1 MMKAGQSAI
10 PSKPTGAAISIEHLS
25 KSFGR
30 QAVLQDV
37 SFQVAQGEAFGI
49 LGKSGTGK
57 SVTLK
62 LVIGLLPADGG
73 AISIGGEEIRKLD
86 RDNLLRVRK
95 TVGFMFQD
103 AALFDSISVA
113 ENIAFPLRRHS
124 GKSGA
129 EIAAIVQQKLEVVG
143 LEEHGDKLPSDLSGG
158 MRKRAGLA
166 RALALDPPIL
176 LVDEP
181 NSGLD
186 PVTASEIYSLLAGL
200 KKHNVTLLLVTHD
213 AAGVRGFADRM
224 GVLDGGR
231 LIACGAPEELAESE
245 DELVRAL
252 TAGAG
257 G

>member
-1 MMKAGQSAI
+1 MTQSRQSDSAPAI
-10 PSKPTGAAISIEHLS
+10 RIEHLS
-25 KSFGR
+25 KSFDGR
-30 QAVLQDV
+30 PVLEDV
-37 SFQVAQGEAFGI
+37 SFQVAHGEAFGI
-49 LGKSGTGK
+49 LGKSGMGK

-62 LVIGLLPADGG
+62 LVIGLLRADGG
-73 AISIGGEEIRKLD
+73 SVAIDGQEIQKLD
-86 RDNLLRVRK
+86 RDNLMRVRT

-103 AALFDSISVA
+103 AALFDSISVH
-113 ENIAFPLRRHS
+113 ENIAFPLRRHTS
-124 GKSGA
+124 KTDDEIA
-129 EIAAIVQQKLEVVG
+129 EIVKQKLDVVG
-143 LEEHGDKLPSDLSGG
+143 LEEHADKLPSDLSGG

-200 KKHNVTLLLVTHD
+200 KEKNHVTLLLVTHD
-213 AAGVRGFADRM
+213 AAGVGGFADRL
-224 GVLDGGR
+224 GVLDKGH
-231 LIACGAPEELAESE
+231 LIACGAPEELSKST

>member
-1 MMKAGQSAI
+1 MTQTKPAGSA
-10 PSKPTGAAISIEHLS
+10 AAIRIEHLS
-25 KSFGR
+25 KSFDGR
-30 QAVLQDV
+30 AVLEDV
-37 SFQVAQGEAFGI
+37 SFQVAHGEAFGI

-62 LVIGLLPADGG
+62 LVIGLLGADGG
-73 AISIGGEEIRKLD
+73 RISIDGEEIQQLD
-86 RDNLLRVRK
+86 RDHLLRVRR

-113 ENIAFPLRRHS
+113 QNVAFPLRRHTARS
-124 GKSGA
+124 NG
-129 EIAAIVQQKLEVVG
+129 EISAIVRQKLEVVG
-143 LEEHGDKLPSDLSGG
+143 LEEHADKMPSDLSGG

-200 KKHNVTLLLVTHD
+200 KKKQNVTLLLVTHD
-213 AAGVRGFADRM
+213 AAGVRGFADRL
-224 GVLDGGR
+224 GVLDKGH
-231 LIACGAPEELAESE
+231 LIASGAPEELAKSK